1 MTLAK
6 RMQFGKREHRNAH
19 GQIRT
24 SPEVQAELRRI
35 EASIRA
41 DLGDGYESAVTV
53 NDRVPA
59 ERTRARL
66 GVWTRTYEAKLDNAK
81 NDSLVRALARRIR

>member
-6 RMQFGKREHRNAH
+6 RMQFGKPEHRRTH

-53 NDRVPA
+53 NSRVPA

-66 GVWTRTYEAKLDNAK
+66 GVWTRTYAAKADNAR
-81 NDSLVRALARRIR
+81 NDSLIRALARRIK